1 MASRGGSRYLRDM
14 PTLPATPEAEL
25 DDDDAVVWPPANE
38 TADGRAARVERERI
52 MIEEAEEDIRQG
64 RFLSGQAAEDWLD
77 RWAAGE
83 PVDVPFER

>member
-1 MASRGGSRYLRDM
+1 MSDAMAM
-14 PTLPATPEAEL
+14 LPAASDEL
-25 DDDDAVVWPPANE
+25 DVTDDDDDAVVWPPADE
-38 TADGRAARVERERI
+38 TSEAREARKERERI

-83 PVDVPFER
+83 PVEVPFER